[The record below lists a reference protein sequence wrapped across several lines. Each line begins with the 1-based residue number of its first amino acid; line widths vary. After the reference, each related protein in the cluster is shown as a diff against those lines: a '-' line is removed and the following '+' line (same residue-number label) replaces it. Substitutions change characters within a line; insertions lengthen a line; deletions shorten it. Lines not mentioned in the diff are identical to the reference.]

1 MKLNVK
7 RTALVGLAFMAIS
20 AFWGLYDFAVPL
32 ILDGTYALGETATGV
47 VMAMDNIVALV
58 LLPFFGAL
66 SDRRGRR
73 IPFILWGSMTA
84 SALMLLLPVI
94 VRQGM
99 MAQVKGEGLWAFL
112 LLLGLLLITMGTFRS
127 PTVALM
133 PDVTPRHLRSRA
145 NAVINLMG
153 AVGSALSLLLT
164 NFLVVKTIDAAGESV
179 SDYTWLFVTVAVLLT
194 LCAWAVK
201 LTIPEGR
208 LKAEADRINAQMG
221 HEERLEASGPVRR
234 LERAEMRSL
243 VLILCS
249 VALWFMA
256 YNAIT
261 TAFSR
266 YAMEVWRIREGDA
279 ANCLLIATVA
289 AIVSYWPVG
298 ILSSRYGR
306 KKLILAGVAMLI
318 ISFLAGAIGQG
329 GFAYT
334 VQTGAEETLVRL
346 SPVAYVIFLL
356 VGVGWASIS
365 VNSYP
370 MVVELASGSDVG
382 RYTGFYYTFS
392 MAAQVLTPVLSGAL
406 LEHVGYW
413 TLFPYAAF
421 MACAA
426 FATMLFVQHGD
437 SRPEVKTGLEAL
449 NVED

>member
-1 MKLNVK
+1 MKLNAK

-32 ILDGTYALGETATGV
+32 ILKNTYALGETVTGV

-66 SDRRGRR
+66 SDKRGRR
-73 IPFILWGSMTA
+73 IPFILWGAMTA

-99 MAQVKGEGLWAFL
+99 MAQVKGEGLAVFL
-112 LLLGLLLITMGTFRS
+112 VLLGLLLITMGTFRS

-133 PDVTPRHLRSRA
+133 PDVTPRHLRSKG

-153 AVGSALSLLLT
+153 ALGSALSLLLT
-164 NFLVVKTIDAAGESV
+164 NFLVMKTVDAAGESV

-194 LCAWAVK
+194 VCAWVVK
-201 LTIPEGR
+201 LVIPEEK
-208 LKAEADRINAQMG
+208 LKAEADAINARMG
-221 HEERLEASGPVRR
+221 TDADAEKPAGKIRR
-234 LERAEMRSL
+234 LTGSELRSL

-249 VALWFMA
+249 VLLWFMA

-266 YAMEVWRIREGDA
+266 YAMEVWQVQSEGDA
-279 ANCLLIATVA
+279 ANCVLAATVA
-289 AIVSYWPVG
+289 AILSYWPVG
-298 ILSSRYGR
+298 ILSSRFGR
-306 KKLILAGVAMLI
+306 KRMILVGIALLM
-318 ISFLAGAIGQG
+318 ISFFCGCLEKELNWLA
-329 GFAYT
+329 Y
-334 VQTGAEETLVRL
+334 LM
-346 SPVAYVIFLL
+346 FLM

-382 RYTGFYYTFS
+382 KYTGYYYTFS
-392 MAAQVLTPVLSGAL
+392 MTAQVLTPVLSGAL

-413 TLFPYAAF
+413 TLFPYALL
-421 MACAA
+421 MSTAA

-437 SRPEVKTGLEAL
+437 SRPAAKSGLEAL
-449 NVED
+449 DVED

>member
-1 MKLNVK
+1 MKLNVG

-32 ILDGTYALGETATGV
+32 ILKNTYALGETATGV

-58 LLPFFGAL
+58 LLPLFGAL

-84 SALMLLLPVI
+84 SALMVLLPMV

-99 MAQVKGEGLWAFL
+99 MAQVKGDGLLAFL
-112 LLLGLLLITMGTFRS
+112 LLLGLLLITMGIFRS

-133 PDVTPRHLRSRA
+133 PDVTPRHLRSKG

-153 AVGSALSLLLT
+153 AIGSALSLVLT
-164 NFLVVKTIDAAGESV
+164 NFLVVQTINAAGESV
-179 SDYTWLFVTVAVLLT
+179 SDYTWLFVTVAGVLT
-194 LCAWAVK
+194 VSAWVVK
-201 LTIPEGR
+201 LTIPEVR
-208 LKAEADRINAQMG
+208 LKAEAETINA
-221 HEERLEASGPVRR
+221 RLGRQKTVEAGESDRRLSGP
-234 LERAEMRSL
+234 EMRSL

-266 YAMEVWRIREGDA
+266 YAMQVWKVSEGDA
-279 ANCLLIATVA
+279 ANCILAATVA
-289 AIVSYWPVG
+289 AIAAYWPVG
-298 ILSSRYGR
+298 MLSTRFGR
-306 KKLILAGVAMLI
+306 RRMILAGVLMLM
-318 ISFLAGAIGQG
+318 ISFAIGC
-329 GFAYT
+329 FERELNVLAY
-334 VQTGAEETLVRL
+334 LM
-346 SPVAYVIFLL
+346 FLL
-356 VGVGWASIS
+356 VGVGWAVIG

-382 RYTGFYYTFS
+382 KYTGFYYTFS

-406 LEHVGYW
+406 LEHLGYW
-413 TLFPYAAF
+413 TLFPYALVMSSAAF
-421 MACAA
+421 M
-426 FATMLFVQHGD
+426 TMLFVRHGD
-437 SRPEVKTGLEAL
+437 SKPAAKTGLEAFD
-449 NVED
+449 VED

>member
-1 MKLNVK
+1 MKLNAK

-32 ILDGTYALGETATGV
+32 ILKNTYALGETITGV

-73 IPFILWGSMTA
+73 IPFILWGAMAA

-99 MAQVKGEGLWAFL
+99 MAQVKGEGLAAFL
-112 LLLGLLLITMGTFRS
+112 VLLGLLLVTMGTFRS

-133 PDVTPRHLRSRA
+133 PDVTPRHLRSKA

-153 AVGSALSLLLT
+153 ALGSALSLLLT
-164 NFLVVKTIDAAGESV
+164 NFLVMKTVDAAGESV

-194 LCAWAVK
+194 VCAWVVK
-201 LTIPEGR
+201 LVIPEER
-208 LKAEADRINAQMG
+208 LKAEADAINARMG
-221 HEERLEASGPVRR
+221 TEAASAKPAGVARSLTGP
-234 LERAEMRSL
+234 EMRSL

-249 VALWFMA
+249 VLLWFMA

-266 YAMEVWRIREGDA
+266 YAMEVWQVQEGMA
-279 ANCLLIATVA
+279 ANCLLLATAA
-289 AIVSYWPVG
+289 AILSYWPVG
-298 ILSSRYGR
+298 VLSSRFGR
-306 KKLILAGVAMLI
+306 KRMILIGVAMLMV
-318 ISFLAGAIGQG
+318 SFLCGCVERELNWL
-329 GFAYT
+329 AY
-334 VQTGAEETLVRL
+334 LM
-346 SPVAYVIFLL
+346 FLM

-382 RYTGFYYTFS
+382 KYTGYYYTFS

-413 TLFPYAAF
+413 TLFPYALL
-421 MACAA
+421 MSTAA
-426 FATMLFVQHGD
+426 FCTMLFVRHGD
-437 SRPEVKTGLEAL
+437 SRPAAKSGLEAL
-449 NVED
+449 DVED